1 MILHVLRALFVLTM
15 AAIGW
20 FAIQNTALTT
30 LSSVWLFMACAVTVG
45 VFVVCGDILA
55 PRTKLSILSGTF
67 LGLVVGMVIAYAA
80 SFVVSLLVDQ
90 FTSISSH
97 PFTAEERHG
106 LVSFFNLMVGAVCC
120 YLAISFILQTKDDF
134 RFIVPY
140 VEFRKQTKGSRP
152 LVLDTNVL
160 IDGRITEIIDTGMI
174 DSQIIVPQFIIDE
187 LQILADNSDKLKR
200 NKGRRGL
207 DVLQRLRAN
216 KKTDVLLY
224 DSSARDAKE
233 LTDTDHKLVQFSMEL
248 NARILTNDVN
258 LKDVAQLR
266 GVDVVNLNELSVALK
281 PIVLPGERMT
291 VRVLKEGDSPGQ
303 GVGYLE
309 DGTMVVVEQGR
320 PFVNDEVEFV
330 VTSAIQ
336 TKNGKM
342 IFGRVGENGSGSAK
356 RASNASPPKS
366 L

>member
-20 FAIQNTALTT
+20 FAIQQRDLSGLSWVWMLLALSI
-30 LSSVWLFMACAVTVG
+30 SSG
-45 VFVVCGDILA
+45 VLVMCGDILA
-55 PRTKLSILSGTF
+55 SRTKLSILSGTF
-67 LGLVVGMVIAYAA
+67 LGLVVGMLIAYAA
-80 SFVVSLLVDQ
+80 SFVVTLLVDQ
-90 FTSISSH
+90 FTSLSVDRTY
-97 PFTAEERHG
+97 TAEEKHA
-106 LVSFFNLMVGAVCC
+106 LNNVFNLMVGAISC

-134 RFIVPY
+134 RFIIPY

-152 LVLDTNVL
+152 LVVDTNVL
-160 IDGRITEIIDTGMI
+160 IDGRITDIVETGMI

-187 LQILADNSDKLKR
+187 LQVLADNQDKLKR
-200 NKGRRGL
+200 SKGKRGL
-207 DVLQRLRAN
+207 DVLQKLRAN

-233 LTDTDHKLVQFSMEL
+233 ITDTDHKLVQFSQDL

-266 GVDVVNLNELSVALK
+266 GVDVVNLNEVSVALK
-281 PIVLPGERMT
+281 PLVLPGEKMT
-291 VRVLKEGDSPGQ
+291 VRLLKEGDSPGQ

-309 DGTMVVVEQGR
+309 DGTMVVVEGGR
-320 PFVNDEVEFV
+320 AFVNDDVEFV

-342 IFGRVGENGSGSAK
+342 IFGRVGENGSPPQK
-356 RASNASPPKS
+356 RGNNPQQRNT
-366 L
+366 